1 MIEMPP
7 AKTDTDRSLQE
18 FGSALSAT
26 AEALRGV
33 SQLSESFHE
42 LRDLGSD
49 AAGPPKISI
58 VGGFNAGKSTLLNAL
73 LGRPVLKADVLPANA
88 SVVVLEYSE
97 TPSLLA
103 YAIDGSTFAFD
114 PERFHELAFE
124 GDDPSSARLRSDF
137 THFTLG
143 VPHTLLQA
151 VNFVDTPGL
160 GALHGAHGRAT
171 QAFLHRAD
179 ALVWITPVTEAGT
192 ATELRSIRD
201 IGKPIDLLV
210 VNRMDAFD
218 PEEENESREEAVTR
232 IARSFGHPPE
242 AAIGVSARLA
252 YKGKHDSLQDLI
264 EESNWS
270 SFEAIL
276 KSVVLLKAADSKR
289 QSVEQ
294 RACVAFES
302 LAQKLYQTVI
312 EVTSERNEI
321 ERPIERASNER
332 IRAKATLVHWNNAST
347 MRQLSALSTKFV
359 STPVQARL
367 QRLKHSVEDCREAT
381 TKLKSVEKELE
392 QQAGDF
398 RDRQESINS
407 RRRAQGQRGFLEST
421 FDFFFGNVKQEL
433 ESAQQALERDRDYA
447 ARRRREMES
456 DQSDME
462 AQMAACEVEATAILE
477 TGREELQI
485 TINIY
490 KLQMLALR
498 RKKRVWR
505 WALSYRENFFNAVD
519 KLFSTQMRC
528 LDTSAS
534 NAFGNADPGG
544 LIFDALDRC
553 YQQCEAVAVIKPTG
567 SMGRLG
573 QACRNILRHSIESH
587 SQNHHTAG
595 QIVELLRLGNANAP
609 LEALVEA
616 FDALVNTA
624 DLPALSFARALSR
637 LQLRGDDAS
646 SGSLLGATMGLWEST
661 TDEFDQVL
669 HALPQI
675 SPETRN
681 SLLHMGLCANVSLHR
696 YVLVS
701 ASRQSLAY
709 HKALT
714 TLCNGLIGQ
723 LNSHQVAALEG

>member
-1 MIEMPP
+1 MIELP

-33 SQLSESFHE
+33 SQLSESFQE

-88 SVVVLEYSE
+88 AVVVLEYSE

-103 YAIDGSTFAFD
+103 YAIDGTTFAFD

-124 GDDPSSARLRSDF
+124 GGDSSSSRLRSDF

-143 VPHTLLQA
+143 VPHPLLQT

-242 AAIGVSARLA
+242 GAIGVSARLA
-252 YKGKHDSLQDLI
+252 YKGKLEPLHALI
-264 EESNWS
+264 EESNWFN
-270 SFEAIL
+270 FEAIL
-276 KSVVLLKAADSKR
+276 TSVVLSKAAASQR
-289 QSVEQ
+289 ESVEQ
-294 RACVAFES
+294 RAGVAFEQ
-302 LAQKLYQTVI
+302 LAEELHQVVVEITK
-312 EVTSERNEI
+312 ERDEI
-321 ERPIERASNER
+321 ERSIVRVNNER
-332 IRAKATLVHWNNAST
+332 LRAKATLVRWNNAST
-347 MRQLSALSTKFV
+347 IKQLSALSTKLV
-359 STPVQARL
+359 STPVQARMKD
-367 QRLKHSVEDCREAT
+367 LKHSVEECREAT
-381 TKLKSVEKELE
+381 TKLESIGKDLE

-398 RDRQESINS
+398 SDRQESINL
-407 RRRAQGQRGFLEST
+407 RWRAQEQKGFLQST
-421 FDFFFGNVKQEL
+421 FDFFFGNAKQEI
-433 ESAQQALERDRDYA
+433 EFAQQALDRDRDYA
-447 ARRRREMES
+447 ARRRREMEA
-456 DQSDME
+456 DQSDIK
-462 AQMAACEVEATAILE
+462 AQMAACEIEATAILE

-485 TINIY
+485 ALNIY

-534 NAFGNADPGG
+534 NAFGTADPGG

-553 YQQCEAVAVIKPTG
+553 YQQCEAVAVIKPAG
-567 SMGRLG
+567 SVGRLG
-573 QACRNILRHSIESH
+573 QACQNILRHSIESH

-595 QIVELLRLGNANAP
+595 QIVELLRLGKVNAP

-616 FDALVNTA
+616 FDALANTA
-624 DLPALSFARALSR
+624 DLPALSFASSMSR
-637 LQLRGDDAS
+637 LQLRGDDPSNAS
-646 SGSLLGATMGLWEST
+646 VLGEMMGSWEST
-661 TDEFDQVL
+661 TEEFDQVL
-669 HALPQI
+669 EAIPRI
-675 SPETRN
+675 SQGAKN
-681 SLLHMGLCANVSLHR
+681 SLLYMSLCANASLHR
-696 YVLVS
+696 YVLVG

-714 TLCNGLIGQ
+714 TLCNSLVGQ
-723 LNSHQVAALEG
+723 LKVHQSTALEG